1 MIPSTPP
8 ASRTTMRKTAL
19 SLAFLFGAAALAT
32 TSALAQTKKVAIA
45 NFGPHGSLEQVIS
58 GFKQALA
65 DKGFVEGKNV
75 TYDYSH
81 CNFDPSLV
89 PQVLSK
95 LEAGKPDVML
105 TVTTPM
111 TQAAVKIVRDQS
123 IPIVFAPV
131 TDPVAAGLVPDWQH
145 GSARFVGASNMQSI
159 EAVFDFARK
168 LLGNVKSFGMLYNPG
183 DANDVANKN
192 LAESAAKAAGIEFKA
207 IAVDAVGDIG
217 PRAAAL
223 EGVDFIYAIP
233 SSLLMPA
240 LPAIAS
246 TADRMKIPVISSSP
260 QGAQDH
266 VVLGAMSVSWTKVG
280 YQAGLRAADILSGKK
295 PSELSNYKPAAED
308 HTAVISGRRL
318 KQAGK
323 ALPAALA
330 DCKCVVE

>member
-1 MIPSTPP
+1 MHQWLRM
-8 ASRTTMRKTAL
+8 ASV
-19 SLAFLFGAAALAT
+19 AAALLVSSGAF
-32 TSALAQTKKVAIA
+32 AQTKKVAIA
-45 NFGPHGSLEQVIS
+45 NFGPHGSLEQVIA
-58 GFKQALA
+58 GFKAALA
-65 DKGFVEGKNV
+65 DKGFAEGKNV
-75 TYDYSH
+75 AYDYSH

-89 PQVLSK
+89 PQVLTK

-131 TDPVAAGLVPDWQH
+131 TDPVAAGLVPAWER
-145 GSARFVGASNMQSI
+145 GSDRFVGASNMQSMDT
-159 EAVFDFARK
+159 VFGFARK
-168 LLGNVKSFGMLYNPG
+168 LLGNVKSFGMLFNPG
-183 DANDVANKN
+183 DANDVANKSI
-192 LAESAAKAAGIEFKA
+192 AEAAAKAAGIEFKA

-217 PRAAAL
+217 QRAAAL

-266 VVLGAMSVSWTKVG
+266 IVLAAMSVSWTKVG

-295 PSELSNYKPAAED
+295 PAELTNYKPVAED
-308 HTAVISGRRL
+308 HLAVISGKRL
-318 KQAGK
+318 KQRGA
-323 ALPAALA
+323 ALPAALN
-330 DCKCVVE
+330 DCNCVVE

>member
-1 MIPSTPP
+1 
-8 ASRTTMRKTAL
+8 
-19 SLAFLFGAAALAT
+19 
-32 TSALAQTKKVAIA
+32 
-45 NFGPHGSLEQVIS
+45 
-58 GFKQALA
+58 
-65 DKGFVEGKNV
+65 
-75 TYDYSH
+75 
-81 CNFDPSLV
+81 
-89 PQVLSK
+89 
-95 LEAGKPDVML
+95 
-105 TVTTPM
+105 
-111 TQAAVKIVRDQS
+111 
-123 IPIVFAPV
+123 
-131 TDPVAAGLVPDWQH
+131 
-145 GSARFVGASNMQSI
+145 MQSI

-168 LLGNVKSFGMLYNPG
+168 LLGNLKSFGMLYNPG

-246 TADRMKIPVISSSP
+246 TADRLKIPVISSSP

-295 PSELSNYKPAAED
+295 PSERLFRHFLQSAQQQGVQPHEILHIGSRILQDLAPARRMGMRTALFAGDKESLQAKPEQVKDPATRPDVLLTELAQIAEIVG
-308 HTAVISGRRL
+308 T
-318 KQAGK
+318 
-323 ALPAALA
+323 
-330 DCKCVVE
+330 

>member
-1 MIPSTPP
+1 MRQFFRMAAF
-8 ASRTTMRKTAL
+8 ASAAL
-19 SLAFLFGAAALAT
+19 LMTGAAM
-32 TSALAQTKKVAIA
+32 AQTKKVAIA
-45 NFGPHGSLEQVIS
+45 NFGPHGSLEQVIE
-58 GFKQALA
+58 GFKSALA
-65 DKGFVEGKNV
+65 EKGFVEGKNV

-89 PQVLSK
+89 PQVLTK

-131 TDPVAAGLVPDWQH
+131 TDPVAAGLVPNWEH
-145 GSARFVGASNMQSI
+145 GSARFVGASNMQSM
-159 EAVFDFARK
+159 ETVLGFARK
-168 LLGNVKSFGMLYNPG
+168 LLGNVKSFGMLFNPG

-192 LAESAAKAAGIEFKA
+192 IAEAAAKAAGIEFKA
-207 IAVDAVGDIG
+207 VAVDSVGDIG
-217 PRAAAL
+217 QRAAAL

-266 VVLGAMSVSWTKVG
+266 VVLGAMSVSWSKVG
-280 YQAGLRAADILSGKK
+280 YQAGLRAAGILSGSK
-295 PSELSNYKPAAED
+295 PSDLTNYKPQPED
-308 HTAVISGRRL
+308 HIAVISGKRL
-318 KQAGK
+318 KQTGK
-323 ALPAALA
+323 ALPDALA